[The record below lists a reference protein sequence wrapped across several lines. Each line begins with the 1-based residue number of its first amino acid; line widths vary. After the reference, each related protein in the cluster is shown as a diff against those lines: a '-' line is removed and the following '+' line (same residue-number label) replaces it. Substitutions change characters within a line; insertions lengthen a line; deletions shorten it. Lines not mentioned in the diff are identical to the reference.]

1 MSTQNRGPLSGI
13 TVVDLSRILAG
24 PYCTF
29 LMAEM
34 GARVIKVE
42 PPKGGDD
49 ARAYGPFVN
58 GKSTYFASVNRGKE
72 SIALDLKSDGDRA
85 IFEKLLA
92 KADVVVENFRPGT
105 MEKLGFGWDTL
116 HQKFPKLIY
125 ASASGFGHT
134 GPNSKDP
141 AYDMVM
147 QGMGGIMSITGNEGQ
162 PPAAS
167 ACRSATWAP
176 ASTPRSRSTPRC
188 LHREKT
194 GESTKVDIAMFDCQL
209 ALLENA
215 IMRYTVEGE
224 IPGPLG
230 ARHPTITPFQAF
242 KTKDGAMIIAAGNDS
257 LFVKMCDALGLAG
270 LTAAPTTRPTRC
282 GRSTTS
288 SSSTRS
294 NRCSRAHHR
303 ALDRAARQ
311 GRRAVRADQQRR
323 AGDRPSAGRRA
334 QHAGRGARRQRRH
347 AEARRQS
354 PEDVGLRRSQD
365 PARRPRPRRRPRRHP
380 VVRRRLT
387 GADAGPP
394 DWPGWQSCW
403 PAWCWP
409 CWCSAPA
416 PTSRCEAPCRAY
428 AGHSRSRG

>member
-1 MSTQNRGPLSGI
+1 MTQTSSGPLSGI
-13 TVVDLSRILAG
+13 TVIDLSRILAG

-58 GKSTYFASVNRGKE
+58 GKSTYFASINRGKE
-72 SIALDLKSDGDRA
+72 SIALDLKNEEHRA
-85 IFEKLLA
+85 IFEKLLE

-105 MEKLGFGWDTL
+105 MEKLGYGWETL
-116 HQKFPKLIY
+116 HPKYPKLIY

-162 PPAAS
+162 PPSRVGMSIGDIGAGLYTAVAVNAA
-167 ACRSATWAP
+167 
-176 ASTPRSRSTPRC
+176 
-188 LHREKT
+188 LVHRMKT

-242 KTKDGAMIIAAGNDS
+242 KTADGAIIIAAGNDS
-257 LFVKMCDALGLAG
+257 LFVKMCGALGLEGLASSPDYKSNALRQKHHKQLEIAIESVLKGRPTAHWIEVVSKAG
-270 LTAAPTTRPTRC
+270 VPCGPINNIEQAIAHPQVAARNMLVEVPDGSGGTLKLAGNPLKMSAFADPTTR
-282 GRSTTS
+282 
-288 SSSTRS
+288 
-294 NRCSRAHHR
+294 RA
-303 ALDRAARQ
+303 APDLDADRAAILSYI
-311 GRRAVRADQQRR
+311 G
-323 AGDRPSAGRRA
+323 G
-334 QHAGRGARRQRRH
+334 
-347 AEARRQS
+347 
-354 PEDVGLRRSQD
+354 
-365 PARRPRPRRRPRRHP
+365 
-380 VVRRRLT
+380 
-387 GADAGPP
+387 
-394 DWPGWQSCW
+394 
-403 PAWCWP
+403 
-409 CWCSAPA
+409 
-416 PTSRCEAPCRAY
+416 
-428 AGHSRSRG
+428 

>member
-1 MSTQNRGPLSGI
+1 MSTQNRGPLSGVTI
-13 TVVDLSRILAG
+13 VDLSRILAG

-116 HQKFPKLIY
+116 HKKFPKLIY

-162 PPAAS
+162 PPSRVGMSIGDMGAGLYTAVAVNAAL
-167 ACRSATWAP
+167 
-176 ASTPRSRSTPRC
+176 

-242 KTKDGAMIIAAGNDS
+242 KTKDGSMIIAAGNDN
-257 LFVKMCDALGLAG
+257 LFVKTCDALGLAG
-270 LTAAPTTRPTRC
+270 LTSSPDYKTNALRLKHHHQLEHAIESVLKGNTTAHWIELLGKAGVPCGPINNVEQAISHPQVAARNMLVEVPDGSGGTLKLAGNPLKMSAFADPKTRRAAPDLD
-282 GRSTTS
+282 
-288 SSSTRS
+288 
-294 NRCSRAHHR
+294 A
-303 ALDRAARQ
+303 DRAAIL
-311 GRRAVRADQQRR
+311 
-323 AGDRPSAGRRA
+323 SF
-334 QHAGRGARRQRRH
+334 
-347 AEARRQS
+347 
-354 PEDVGLRRSQD
+354 VG
-365 PARRPRPRRRPRRHP
+365 
-380 VVRRRLT
+380 
-387 GADAGPP
+387 G
-394 DWPGWQSCW
+394 
-403 PAWCWP
+403 
-409 CWCSAPA
+409 
-416 PTSRCEAPCRAY
+416 
-428 AGHSRSRG
+428 

>member
-1 MSTQNRGPLSGI
+1 MTQNTKGPLSGI

-24 PYCTF
+24 PYCTL

-72 SIALDLKSDGDRA
+72 SIALDLKADADRK
-85 IFEKLLA
+85 IFEKLLE

-105 MEKLGFGWDTL
+105 MEKLGYGWDTL
-116 HQKFPKLIY
+116 HAKYPQLIY

-162 PPAAS
+162 PPSRVGMSIGDIGAGLYTAVAVNAA
-167 ACRSATWAP
+167 
-176 ASTPRSRSTPRC
+176 
-188 LHREKT
+188 LVHRLKT

-215 IMRYTVEGE
+215 IMRYTVEKE

-230 ARHPTITPFQAF
+230 ARHPTITPFEAF
-242 KTKDGAMIIAAGNDS
+242 ATSDGSMIIAAGNDG
-257 LFVKMCDALGLAG
+257 LFVKMCEALGRPDMAANPEYKSNALRQKSQKKLKQEIESVLKTNTTDYWIGVVSKGGVPCGPINNIAQAIVHPQVAARNMLVEVPDGSGGALTLAG
-270 LTAAPTTRPTRC
+270 NPLKMSAFADPPTR
-282 GRSTTS
+282 S
-288 SSSTRS
+288 
-294 NRCSRAHHR
+294 
-303 ALDRAARQ
+303 
-311 GRRAVRADQQRR
+311 
-323 AGDRPSAGRRA
+323 
-334 QHAGRGARRQRRH
+334 
-347 AEARRQS
+347 
-354 PEDVGLRRSQD
+354 
-365 PARRPRPRRRPRRHP
+365 
-380 VVRRRLT
+380 
-387 GADAGPP
+387 
-394 DWPGWQSCW
+394 
-403 PAWCWP
+403 
-409 CWCSAPA
+409 PA
-416 PTSRCEAPCRAY
+416 PDLDADRQAILSY
-428 AGHSRSRG
+428 IGG